1 MSTENRPEL
10 PTQFE
15 LAWPLLRVLQ
25 SADGPMTNKA
35 MEVAVADDINL
46 TIQQRQVKRSPR
58 GNGSRT
64 LLDYKLGW
72 SRTIL
77 KNMGAIEKV
86 APATWLATDNGRQA
100 TEADVRKFINTSSLA
115 RM

>member
-1 MSTENRPEL
+1 
-10 PTQFE
+10 
-15 LAWPLLRVLQ
+15 
-25 SADGPMTNKA
+25 

-46 TIQQRQVKRSPR
+46 TVEQRELKRSPR
-58 GNGSRT
+58 GTGSRT

-77 KNMGAIEKV
+77 KNMGAVQKV

-100 TEADVRKFINTSSLA
+100 TEADVEEYYKAMLGRLEERSRAKAEARK
-115 RM
+115 MVW